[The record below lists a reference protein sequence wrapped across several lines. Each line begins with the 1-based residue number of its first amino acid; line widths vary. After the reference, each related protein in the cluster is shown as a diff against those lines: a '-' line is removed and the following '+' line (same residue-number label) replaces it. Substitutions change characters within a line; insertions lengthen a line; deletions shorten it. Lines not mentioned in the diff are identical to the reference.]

1 MCHTN
6 CPKKVVKMIDS
17 SPKCNF
23 SLISVNLFT
32 IVKFRLQHYVICE
45 APQAELSG
53 PGLDPPRP
61 TRAGRCSQYRRLTV
75 V

>member
-32 IVKFRLQHYVICE
+32 IVKFRLHAGWARPGPSDPLRS
-45 APQAELSG
+45 APL
-53 PGLDPPRP
+53 
-61 TRAGRCSQYRRLTV
+61 RAALR
-75 V
+75 

>member
-23 SLISVNLFT
+23 SLISVKQT
-32 IVKFRLQHYVICE
+32 QTTEDKVME
-45 APQAELSG
+45 TAATPE
-53 PGLDPPRP
+53 
-61 TRAGRCSQYRRLTV
+61 V
-75 V
+75 VTWQRG